1 MRVYTDIQ
9 AKQQFTDLLA
19 FAENEEVMIK
29 RQDGVVFFL
38 AAKKTV
44 SSPFDVE
51 GINANVSTQE
61 IINAVRESREM

>member
-9 AKQQFTDLLA
+9 AKQHFADLLA

-29 RQDGVVFFL
+29 RKDGVVFFL

-44 SSPFDVE
+44 FSPFDIE
-51 GINANVSTQE
+51 GINANISTQE
-61 IINAVRESREM
+61 IIEAVRESRQI